1 MCRPLILGVWM
12 ASKSSQID
20 SIVDI
25 VTPENIAFHYQAAGP
40 FRRFPAFVLDL
51 LIRMGFF
58 ALLAVVLALFGALVN
73 VGGIAMAGT
82 LIFWFLSAWFYGG
95 LFETYMNG
103 QTPGKWVMGLRVLSV
118 DGQPING
125 IQAVLRNILRTLDIM
140 PMGNC
145 MVGLVAMTMSRN
157 YQRLGDIVCGTIV
170 VVEERKW
177 LTGVAKL
184 EDPRVAQLAGYIPAD
199 FVVSRTLARTLS
211 AYVDRRRFFSLPR
224 RREVARHLADPL
236 LVRFG
241 FPADTSY
248 DLLLCALYHRTFVA
262 DLGEEVSLSV
272 TPGVSPF
279 SAVEDSSGL
288 AFGALKE
295 AKPANTTIQTPTS
308 T

>member
-1 MCRPLILGVWM
+1 M

-20 SIVDI
+20 SIVDV

-51 LIRMGFF
+51 LIRVGVF
-58 ALLAVVLALFGALVN
+58 AALAIVLAIFGVT
-73 VGGIAMAGT
+73 VGVTGIALAGT

-95 LFETYMNG
+95 AFETWMNG

-125 IQAVLRNILRTLDIM
+125 IQAVLRNILRTLDLM
-140 PMGNC
+140 PIGNC
-145 MVGLVAMTMSRN
+145 MVGLVSMTINGSF
-157 YQRLGDIVCGTIV
+157 QRLGDIVCGTMV

-184 EDPRVAQLAGYIPAD
+184 EDPRVAQLAGYLPAD

-211 AYVDRRRFFSLPR
+211 AYIDRRRFFSLAR
-224 RREVARHLADPL
+224 RREVARHLAEPL
-236 LVRFG
+236 LSRFG
-241 FPADTSY
+241 FPRDTSY

-262 DLGEEVSLSV
+262 HLGEEASVS
-272 TPGVSPF
+272 TAAGESPF
-279 SAVEDSSGL
+279 SDSQELPPL
-288 AFGALKE
+288 AIDVTKA
-295 AKPANTTIQTPTS
+295 ATPADNAIQTPTS